1 MIRRP
6 PRSTLF
12 PYTTLFRSPLTSVF
26 LLKLQRDDTGGCL
39 PGQEPL
45 ITPISDH
52 PHDPGGPDPHG
63 HFGALRP
70 RNFLIHKEGLEVL
83 TEPLSSRR
91 AAPVSRPPDPHRH
104 RGTPPVPVH

>member
-52 PHDPGGPDPHG
+52 PYDTGGRHP
-63 HFGALRP
+63 P
-70 RNFLIHKEGLEVL
+70 RNVSASHSRDFFIHKKILEFLLVS
-83 TEPLSSRR
+83 PH
-91 AAPVSRPPDPHRH
+91 SRPAQTNSPPPSPHPH
-104 RGTPPVPVH
+104 LSP